1 MDKATFAIVTV
12 LLLLI
17 GAELVDIRRK
27 VEALDRKLD
36 KVLNPE

>member
-36 KVLNPE
+36 KVLNSK

>member
-1 MDKATFAIVTV
+1 MDNVTFGIVTV

-27 VEALDRKLD
+27 VEAIDRKLD
-36 KVLNPE
+36 KAFNPK